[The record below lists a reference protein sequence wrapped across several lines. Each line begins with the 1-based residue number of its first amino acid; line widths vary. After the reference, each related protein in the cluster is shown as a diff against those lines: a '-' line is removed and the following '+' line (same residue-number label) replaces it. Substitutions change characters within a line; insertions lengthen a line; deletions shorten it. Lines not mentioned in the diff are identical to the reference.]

1 MSFIKVK
8 GNIKVVDID
17 YRLIV
22 ENAEEGI
29 AIIQDE
35 KIIYAN
41 PRLCELTGY
50 TREEILG
57 FDIKEAIHPD
67 DLERVITN
75 FRNRIAGKEA
85 EEKYDFRVITKNGEV
100 KWFHVRPVVIEI
112 GGRPA
117 TMNFLIDVTDRKD
130 FERRLSMSEKNYR
143 ELVENVNS
151 IVLRWKPDG
160 TITFINEYGA
170 WFFEYKREELIGKN
184 VLSTIVPKTD
194 TEGRDLHLMIND
206 IAKNPQ
212 RYIHNE
218 NENVTATGR
227 RVFVL
232 WRNKPIFDENG
243 ELSEILSIGSD
254 ITDKK
259 RIEKELMFLATHDA
273 LTGIKNRGEFERI
286 LSIEIGKADR
296 YNEPLALILFDID
309 NFKKINDSY
318 GHSTGDKVLK
328 RIASTVSGLLRNIDT
343 FARWGGEEFVILLPH
358 TLMSGAVRTAEKIRC
373 AVEELGGEEIP
384 YVTVSL
390 GVTLYRKGETT
401 DSFLVRADR
410 ALYEAKGKGKNCVVS
425 LY

>member
-1 MSFIKVK
+1 M
-8 GNIKVVDID
+8 DID

-35 KIIYAN
+35 KVIYAN

-50 TREEILG
+50 TREELEG
-57 FDIKEAIHPD
+57 FDIKKAIHPE

-75 FRNRIAGKEA
+75 FRNRITGKEA
-85 EEKYDFRVITKNGEV
+85 EEKYDFRVITKSGEV

-112 GGRPA
+112 DGRPA

-151 IVLRWKPDG
+151 IVLRWRPDG

-170 WFFEYKREELIGKN
+170 WFFEYRREDLIGKN
-184 VLSTIVPKTD
+184 VLETIVPKTD
-194 TEGRDLHLMIND
+194 AEGRDLHLMISD
-206 IAKNPQ
+206 IAKNPYK
-212 RYIHNE
+212 YIHNE
-218 NENVTATGR
+218 NENVTSSGR

-232 WRNKPIFDENG
+232 WRNKPIFDERG

-273 LTGIKNRGEFERI
+273 LTGIRNRGEFERI
-286 LSIEIGKADR
+286 LSMEISKAER
-296 YNEPLALILFDID
+296 YNEPLALILFDVD
-309 NFKKINDSY
+309 NFKRVNDTY

-328 RIASTVSGLLRNIDT
+328 KVASTVSSLIRSVDV

-358 TLMSGAVRTAEKIRC
+358 TLMSGAVRTAEKIRSV
-373 AVEELGGEEIP
+373 VEELGGEDIP
-384 YVTVSL
+384 HVTISV
-390 GVTLYRKGETT
+390 GVTLYRKGEGT
-401 DSFLVRADR
+401 DNFLVRADR
-410 ALYEAKGKGKNCVVS
+410 ALYEAKGRGKNRVVS